1 MTRAQREQHKQLLLL
16 KGELL
21 RIQLTLESERWRRP
35 AQLLR
40 EGVSLFGTA
49 TATGGG
55 LLGSALLLL
64 RHGRLRRWLKW
75 LLAILGLW
83 RLLRR

>member
-1 MTRAQREQHKQLLLL
+1 MTRAQREQRKQLLLL

-21 RIQLTLESERWRRP
+21 RMQLALETERWRQP

-40 EGVSLFGTA
+40 EGVALFGTPA
-49 TATGGG
+49 AGG

-75 LLAILGLW
+75 LLALLGLW

>member
-21 RIQLTLESERWRRP
+21 RMQLTLEAERWRQP

-40 EGVSLFGTA
+40 EGVSLFG

-64 RHGRLRRWLKW
+64 RHGRRRRWLKW

>member
-21 RIQLTLESERWRRP
+21 RMQLALEVERWRQP

-40 EGVSLFGTA
+40 EGASLFGTPA
-49 TATGGG
+49 AGG

-75 LLAILGLW
+75 LLALLGLW

>member
-21 RIQLTLESERWRRP
+21 RMQLTLEAERWRQP

-40 EGVSLFGTA
+40 EGASLFG

>member
-21 RIQLTLESERWRRP
+21 R
-35 AQLLR
+35 
-40 EGVSLFGTA
+40 EGASLFSTPA
-49 TATGGG
+49 AGG

-75 LLAILGLW
+75 LLPILGLW

>member
-21 RIQLTLESERWRRP
+21 RMQLTLESERWRQP

-49 TATGGG
+49 TGGG
-55 LLGSALLLL
+55 LLRSALLLL
-64 RHGRLRRWLKW
+64 RQGRLRRWLKW

-83 RLLRR
+83 RMLRR

>member
-1 MTRAQREQHKQLLLL
+1 MTRAQREERKQLLLL

-21 RIQLTLESERWRRP
+21 RMQLVLEAERWRQP
-35 AQLLR
+35 AHLLR
-40 EGVSLFGTA
+40 QGVSLFGA
-49 TATGGG
+49 SAGSG

-64 RHGRLRRWLKW
+64 RQGRLRRWLRW

>member
-1 MTRAQREQHKQLLLL
+1 MTRAQREERKQLLLL

-21 RIQLTLESERWRRP
+21 RMQLVLEAERWRQP
-35 AQLLR
+35 AHLLR
-40 EGVSLFGTA
+40 QGVSLFGTSA
-49 TATGGG
+49 GSG

-64 RHGRLRRWLKW
+64 RQGRLRRWLRW

-83 RLLRR
+83 RMLRR

>member
-21 RIQLTLESERWRRP
+21 RMQLALEAERWRQP

-40 EGVSLFGTA
+40 EGASLFGTPA
-49 TATGGG
+49 AGG
-55 LLGSALLLL
+55 LLGSVLLLL
-64 RHGRLRRWLKW
+64 RHGRLRRWLRW
-75 LLAILGLW
+75 LLALLGLW

>member
-21 RIQLTLESERWRRP
+21 RMQLTLEAERWRQP

-40 EGVSLFGTA
+40 EGASLFGTPA
-49 TATGGG
+49 AGD

-64 RHGRLRRWLKW
+64 RHSRLRRWLKW
-75 LLAILGLW
+75 LLPLLGLW

>member
-21 RIQLTLESERWRRP
+21 RMQLVLESERWRQP

-40 EGVSLFGTA
+40 EGIGLFGTP
-49 TATGGG
+49 TAGG
-55 LLGSALLLL
+55 LLGSTLLLL
-64 RHGRLRRWLKW
+64 RHGRFRRWLKW
-75 LLAILGLW
+75 LLPLLGLW